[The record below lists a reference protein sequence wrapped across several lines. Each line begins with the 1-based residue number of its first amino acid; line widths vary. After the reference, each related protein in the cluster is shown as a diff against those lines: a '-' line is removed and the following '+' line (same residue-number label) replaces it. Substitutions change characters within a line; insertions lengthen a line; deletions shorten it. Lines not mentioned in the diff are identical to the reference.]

1 MPQLPGAPMQADD
14 FDTIID
20 ATIAALPPH
29 IRRHLD
35 RVTFQVAVKP
45 SREQRRGLRLRPWET
60 IYGLYEGVPLTER
73 AGADVVMPDVITIFR
88 RPLERDFPDPT
99 ERREQIRQTVLH
111 ELAHYFGIDDD
122 RLIELDAY

>member
-1 MPQLPGAPMQADD
+1 MQADD
-14 FDTIID
+14 FDDTIA

-29 IRRHLD
+29 FRRHLGG
-35 RVTFQVAVKP
+35 VTFQVALKP
-45 SREQRRGLRLRPWET
+45 SREQRRSLRLRPWET

-88 RPLERDFPDPT
+88 RPLERDFPDPA
-99 ERREQIRQTVLH
+99 ERREQSRQTVLH